1 MAASLRLSSPLRYLA
16 IAAVAAIAPGCAG
29 TPQPASAPASPS
41 ATAAPSTA
49 AGAESPASASK
60 LVRTA
65 DFTTQA
71 AQDGWHP
78 HVQNGEII
86 YCKTEMPVNSRLP
99 TRTCLDKVGVE
110 QMMLAEEHQ
119 REAMQ
124 RPAANAGSS
133 GN

>member
-1 MAASLRLSSPLRYLA
+1 MAASPRIPSLLRYLA
-16 IAAVAAIAPGCAG
+16 VAAAAAIAAGCAG
-29 TPQPASAPASPS
+29 TPQPASAPASSS

-49 AGAESPASASK
+49 ANAESPASASK

-65 DFTTQA
+65 DFATQA

-78 HVQNGEII
+78 HVQDGEII
-86 YCKTEMPVNSRLP
+86 YCKTEMPINSRLP
-99 TRTCLDKVGVE
+99 ERTCLSKEGVE
-110 QMMLAEEHQ
+110 QTMLAEEHQ